1 MTYGLKHSAHT
12 AVRTMHQCAD
22 DGRERYPIAA
32 AVVKRDYYMDDL
44 TTGTDTVDQAIQ
56 LYHQMTELMK

>member
-1 MTYGLKHSAHT
+1 
-12 AVRTMHQCAD
+12 MHQCAD